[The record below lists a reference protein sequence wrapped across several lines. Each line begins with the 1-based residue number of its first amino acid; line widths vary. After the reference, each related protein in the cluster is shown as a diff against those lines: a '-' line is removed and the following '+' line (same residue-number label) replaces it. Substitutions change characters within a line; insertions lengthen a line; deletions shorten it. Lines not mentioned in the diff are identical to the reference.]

1 MRTLP
6 VKIPRKH
13 APHGPNNHVRLLIS
27 AQVIYDP
34 QCAQSGVYWA
44 WNGNAQ
50 QVGVLKKGKDGRWEV
65 SGAGGAGGE
74 IFPNQYSDDVMNDAN
89 AAKMWEQSMKLVGLT
104 GA

>member
-1 MRTLP
+1 
-6 VKIPRKH
+6 
-13 APHGPNNHVRLLIS
+13 
-27 AQVIYDP
+27 
-34 QCAQSGVYWA
+34 
-44 WNGNAQ
+44 
-50 QVGVLKKGKDGRWEV
+50 LKKGKDGRWEV